1 MRALL
6 LTISVV
12 ALLAGCGTGDQPT
25 PRPGAAKPPEG
36 SSLAPASPP
45 AVTTDQ
51 AAAPSPSAGI
61 GLVRQAC
68 AEYEK
73 SVGVGGATMDAVVA
87 NSTVHRQRA
96 VALAADAK
104 DVNLRWT
111 RISSDIRTY
120 ASKKVAFGNE
130 LDTNGVGTSEGAALI
145 TAVGE
150 AGSAFEK
157 ACAKFAL

>member
-1 MRALL
+1 MRAFL

-12 ALLAGCGTGDQPT
+12 ALSAGCGIGDQPS
-25 PRPGAAKPPEG
+25 PRPGAAA
-36 SSLAPASPP
+36 APSAL
-45 AVTTDQ
+45 TRDQ
-51 AAAPSPSAGI
+51 AAPPSPSAGI

-73 SVGVGGATMDAVVA
+73 SVGFGGATMDAVVA
-87 NSTVHRQRA
+87 NSTAHRQRA
-96 VALAADAK
+96 VALAADAE

-111 RISSDIRTY
+111 RIANDIHTY

-130 LDTNGVGTSEGAALI
+130 LDTNGVGTSEGEILI

-157 ACAKFAL
+157 ACAKVAL

>member
-1 MRALL
+1 MRAFL

-12 ALLAGCGTGDQPT
+12 ALLGGCGIGDQPA
-25 PRPGAAKPPEG
+25 PRPGAA
-36 SSLAPASPP
+36 ASPT
-45 AVTTDQ
+45 AVTTEK
-51 AAAPSPSAGI
+51 AAIPSPSAGI

-73 SVGVGGATMDAVVA
+73 SVGSGGATMDAVVA
-87 NSTVHRQRA
+87 NSSAHRERA
-96 VALAADAK
+96 VALAADAE
-104 DVNLRWT
+104 DVNIRWT
-111 RISSDIRTY
+111 RISNDISTY

-150 AGSAFEK
+150 AGSSFER
-157 ACAKFAL
+157 ACTQVAL

>member
-1 MRALL
+1 MRAFL

-12 ALLAGCGTGDQPT
+12 ALTAGCGIGDQPT
-25 PRPGAAKPPEG
+25 PRPGAA
-36 SSLAPASPP
+36 ASPS
-45 AVTTDQ
+45 ALTTDQ
-51 AAAPSPSAGI
+51 AAPPSPSAGI

-73 SVGVGGATMDAVVA
+73 SVGFGGATMDAVVA
-87 NSTVHRQRA
+87 NSSVHRQRA
-96 VALAADAK
+96 VALAADAE

-111 RISSDIRTY
+111 RISNDIHTY

-130 LDTNGVGTSEGAALI
+130 LDTNGVGTSEGATLI

-157 ACAKFAL
+157 ACAKVAL